1 MWQCLTYRL
10 RGGGRD
16 YSLLSSLLLVPADGP
31 PALSVAW
38 TLVHELMFYG
48 VFLLFFVSRRWLA
61 TGLLVWSVVILLAN
75 YLFTPTGWLRYPL
88 SLLNIEFMLGVGAA
102 WLVRSQAL
110 HGRGQWIA
118 ALGVAIAG
126 WVLWLMTLDQ
136 TVYLRLVLAMGL
148 ALVVLG
154 FAVREQSKLMRWPA
168 LLLILGNASYSIYL
182 IHNPLLSITQRLAG
196 RIGLTWPVA
205 MVLGVALSVLAGWI
219 YYLIIERP
227 ALRFFQQRLQRQ

>member
-1 MWQCLTYRL
+1 
-10 RGGGRD
+10 
-16 YSLLSSLLLVPADGP
+16 
-31 PALSVAW
+31 
-38 TLVHELMFYG
+38 MFYC

-61 TGLLVWSVVILLAN
+61 TGLLVWSVVILFAN

-102 WLVRSQAL
+102 WLVRSHAL
-110 HGRGQWIA
+110 HGRGHWIGT
-118 ALGVAIAG
+118 LGVTIAG
-126 WVLWLMTLDQ
+126 LVLWLMTLDQ

-154 FAVREQSKLMRWPA
+154 FAVREQLELMRWPA

-205 MVLGVALSVLAGWI
+205 MVFGVVLSVLAGWI

-227 ALRFFQQRLQRQ
+227 ALRFFQQRLRN